1 VGHFLVN
8 KGRKGTY
15 TPMSATAQSDR
26 VGNITLEDINATTV
40 DTVNRSSEINK
51 RVLANPKRWNGRYQ
65 SVPLFTNNSTLGQS
79 FKGTETFDTSI
90 DYNTTPMTFYPTGYA
105 QPVGV
110 SVVERSI
117 NATPAGVIEL
127 YQNSYEYAQN
137 SMITALGNMFYGYGT
152 GNDFDGLG
160 LIIDDGTNSSTYGG
174 LSRTTYGAYINAGGS
189 TGLVAASGGV
199 IDLATLDSADDA
211 ATVSG
216 DASETPN
223 VMLCNQTVWSLT
235 ASLNTPSVMATYGA
249 MGGGFASGTT
259 GLNQSVNMN
268 AAPSFSMGTN
278 AFTYRGKP
286 VVRDQK
292 ALSGKMYLLN
302 EKYLTFKS
310 LNLVGLNQVATQ
322 ERTVEGAYD
331 NVKLSAFQFRTPM
344 MPVNA
349 LSEVGIFVLYGNM
362 FDRNPN
368 RNELVTGITTT

>member
-1 VGHFLVN
+1 
-8 KGRKGTY
+8 
-15 TPMSATAQSDR
+15 MSATPVNDR

-40 DTVNRSSEINK
+40 DAVNRSSEVNK
-51 RVLANPKRWNGRYQ
+51 RVLANPQRWNGRYQ
-65 SVPLFTNNSTLGQS
+65 SVPLFTSNSALGQS
-79 FKGTETFDTSI
+79 FKSAETFDTSI
-90 DYNTTPMTFYPTGYA
+90 DYATTPMTFYPTGYA

-110 SVVERSI
+110 SVVERSL

-137 SMITALGNMFYGYGT
+137 SMITALGTMFYGYGT
-152 GNDFDGLG
+152 GNDFDGFG

-174 LSRTTYGAYINAGGS
+174 LSRTTYGSFINAGGS

-199 IDLATLDSADDA
+199 IDMATMDSADDA

-223 VMLCNQTVWSLT
+223 AVLCSQTVWSLT

-249 MGGGFASGTT
+249 LGGGFIDGKAGV
-259 GLNQSVNMN
+259 GQQVNMN
-268 AAPSFSMGTN
+268 AAPTFNMGTN
-278 AFTYRGKP
+278 SFTYRGKP

-292 ALSGKMYLLN
+292 ALSGKMYFVN
-302 EKYLTFKS
+302 DKYLVFKS
-310 LNLVGLNQVATQ
+310 LPLMGLNTVATS
-322 ERTVEGAYD
+322 EKTVEGAYD
-331 NVKLSAFQFRTPM
+331 NVKLSSFQFRQPM
-344 MPVNA
+344 MPVNS

-362 FDRNPN
+362 YHKNPN